1 MMEFHTYTL
10 PNGIRLIHKETNR
23 EVAHCGLVINAGS
36 RDEEQHEQGLA
47 HFIEHAIFKGTVK
60 RKPYHILNRLDRVGA
75 EINAY
80 TTKEETW
87 IYASFINKDFER
99 AVELIADISLNATFP
114 EKELVKERDVI
125 IDEINSYRD
134 NPGEQIFDDFEELL
148 FEGHSIGR
156 NILGTLDSV
165 RTLSREDIFNF
176 KKRRYVTEN
185 MVFSSVG
192 NIPFKRV
199 KRLAE
204 KFFGGYQQ
212 HKAKEDR
219 RPYTEYQ
226 PRHKVEEADTHQVHH
241 LLGSTAYNFD
251 HPLKTGLVVLN
262 NFLGGPAMNSRLNM
276 GIREKH
282 GLAYNVESNYT
293 PYSDTGVFEIYLGT
307 DPAYFEKSRG
317 LIAKELRGLRE
328 KKLGATQ
335 LQQAKKQLIGQIA
348 LAQDSGAGTM
358 LALGKS
364 YLLYDRVDSLQ
375 EVFRK
380 IEEVTSDDLIEI
392 ANEIFDESRMSS
404 LTLK

>member
-1 MMEFHTYTL
+1 
-10 PNGIRLIHKETNR
+10 
-23 EVAHCGLVINAGS
+23 
-36 RDEEQHEQGLA
+36 
-47 HFIEHAIFKGTVK
+47 
-60 RKPYHILNRLDRVGA
+60 
-75 EINAY
+75 
-80 TTKEETW
+80 
-87 IYASFINKDFER
+87 
-99 AVELIADISLNATFP
+99 
-114 EKELVKERDVI
+114 
-125 IDEINSYRD
+125 
-134 NPGEQIFDDFEELL
+134 
-148 FEGHSIGR
+148 
-156 NILGTLDSV
+156 
-165 RTLSREDIFNF
+165 
-176 KKRRYVTEN
+176 
-185 MVFSSVG
+185 
-192 NIPFKRV
+192 
-199 KRLAE
+199 
-204 KFFGGYQQ
+204 
-212 HKAKEDR
+212 
-219 RPYTEYQ
+219 
-226 PRHKVEEADTHQVHH
+226 
-241 LLGSTAYNFD
+241 
-251 HPLKTGLVVLN
+251 LKTGLVVLN

-364 YLLYDRVDSLQ
+364 YLLCDRVDSLQ